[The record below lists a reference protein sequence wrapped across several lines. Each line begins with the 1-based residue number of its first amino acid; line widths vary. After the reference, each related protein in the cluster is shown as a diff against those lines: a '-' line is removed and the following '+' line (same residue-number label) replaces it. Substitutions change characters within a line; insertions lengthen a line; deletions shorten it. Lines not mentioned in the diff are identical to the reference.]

1 MLRNICLLLTLALCC
16 TNAKD
21 FTSEYRLIHAMR
33 YMGESK
39 IVGGTEAQPH
49 SIPFQVSFQR
59 KNGFHF
65 CGGSILDETTVI
77 TAGHCCKGFSIN
89 DVQVVVGAHDFN
101 SPEGTEQTQN
111 IVKITYHE
119 NFASK
124 GINNDICLLEVEHP
138 FEFNDNVKPVTL
150 PENEFTPTGEVVV
163 SGWGTLRANGN
174 SSPVLRTVTLNMVPY
189 LRCYINYIGGL
200 DESMI
205 CASGKGKDSCQGDS
219 GGPLVQ
225 ENTLVGIVSW
235 GIGCAHPWFPGVYT
249 KVSMFIDW
257 IHENK

>member
-77 TAGHCCKGFSIN
+77 TAGHCF
-89 DVQVVVGAHDFN
+89 
-101 SPEGTEQTQN
+101 
-111 IVKITYHE
+111 
-119 NFASK
+119 
-124 GINNDICLLEVEHP
+124 EHP

-150 PENEFTPTGEVVV
+150 PEKEFTPTGE
-163 SGWGTLRANGN
+163 N
-174 SSPVLRTVTLNMVPY
+174 
-189 LRCYINYIGGL
+189 CYIEYGAILALLYQLHWRFG
-200 DESMI
+200 
-205 CASGKGKDSCQGDS
+205 
-219 GGPLVQ
+219 
-225 ENTLVGIVSW
+225 
-235 GIGCAHPWFPGVYT
+235 
-249 KVSMFIDW
+249 
-257 IHENK
+257 